1 MKQGEDKVLRVLDT
15 YDNLING
22 KLINKRDIS
31 QKFNV
36 SEKSIQR
43 DIFEI
48 NNYLLTKGHDYD
60 EIIKYDRYKK
70 GYILKNKKSNGL
82 SRADL
87 LVICKILLES
97 RALPKVEINRIINL
111 LISKNDYYKEINK
124 LIQNQMFNYIEPR
137 HGINIINIIWKIT
150 NSINEQ
156 KIVKV
161 KYKRQDGKL
170 REYLIKP
177 LGLLFNEYYFYLI
190 GEIKGKSNEIV
201 FRIDRFIEYS
211 VTNERFSVMYKDR
224 FKEGEFLN
232 KIQYM
237 YTGELVK
244 IQFKFRGRSLEAV
257 LDRLPTANVITYDN
271 EVPIIEAEVYWEGVK
286 RWILSQQQYIE
297 VIKPEEF
304 RSEIKKL

>member
-1 MKQGEDKVLRVLDT
+1 MLVK
-15 YDNLING
+15 
-22 KLINKRDIS
+22 
-31 QKFNV
+31 
-36 SEKSIQR
+36 KSIQR

-60 EIIKYDRYKK
+60 EIIKYDRCKK

-137 HGINIINIIWKIT
+137 HGINIINIIWKI
-150 NSINEQ
+150 
-156 KIVKV
+156 
-161 KYKRQDGKL
+161 
-170 REYLIKP
+170 P

-257 LDRLPTANVITYDN
+257 LDRLPTANVITYNN

>member
-1 MKQGEDKVLRVLDT
+1 
-15 YDNLING
+15 
-22 KLINKRDIS
+22 
-31 QKFNV
+31 
-36 SEKSIQR
+36 
-43 DIFEI
+43 
-48 NNYLLTKGHDYD
+48 
-60 EIIKYDRYKK
+60 
-70 GYILKNKKSNGL
+70 
-82 SRADL
+82 
-87 LVICKILLES
+87 
-97 RALPKVEINRIINL
+97 
-111 LISKNDYYKEINK
+111 
-124 LIQNQMFNYIEPR
+124 MFNYIETR

-232 KIQYM
+232 KIQEYDFNSKLVCDLNEHGINEKKFFDS
-237 YTGELVK
+237 TITNIVIDELE
-244 IQFKFRGRSLEAV
+244 KFYS
-257 LDRLPTANVITYDN
+257 
-271 EVPIIEAEVYWEGVK
+271 
-286 RWILSQQQYIE
+286 ILSR
-297 VIKPEEF
+297 EED
-304 RSEIKKL
+304 SDKVEN

>member
-1 MKQGEDKVLRVLDT
+1 M
-15 YDNLING
+15 
-22 KLINKRDIS
+22 
-31 QKFNV
+31 
-36 SEKSIQR
+36 
-43 DIFEI
+43 
-48 NNYLLTKGHDYD
+48 
-60 EIIKYDRYKK
+60 
-70 GYILKNKKSNGL
+70 
-82 SRADL
+82 
-87 LVICKILLES
+87 
-97 RALPKVEINRIINL
+97 
-111 LISKNDYYKEINK
+111 
-124 LIQNQMFNYIEPR
+124 
-137 HGINIINIIWKIT
+137 
-150 NSINEQ
+150 
-156 KIVKV
+156 
-161 KYKRQDGKL
+161 
-170 REYLIKP
+170 
-177 LGLLFNEYYFYLI
+177 I

-304 RSEIKKL
+304 RSVINLDYIYTMDLIRHLLVYNAYEGESAEKSILNGWLNLLQGRGIV

>member
-60 EIIKYDRYKK
+60 EIIKYDRCKK
-70 GYILKNKKSNGL
+70 GYILKNKESNGL

-87 LVICKILLES
+87 LVICKILLE
-97 RALPKVEINRIINL
+97 
-111 LISKNDYYKEINK
+111 
-124 LIQNQMFNYIEPR
+124 
-137 HGINIINIIWKIT
+137 
-150 NSINEQ
+150 
-156 KIVKV
+156 
-161 KYKRQDGKL
+161 
-170 REYLIKP
+170 
-177 LGLLFNEYYFYLI
+177 
-190 GEIKGKSNEIV
+190 
-201 FRIDRFIEYS
+201 
-211 VTNERFSVMYKDR
+211 VMYKDR

-304 RSEIKKL
+304 RSEIKKNYRGNADKL